1 VPLPEGLAGLLESA
15 LLPLG
20 SGGHWWIGYSGG
32 LDSTVLLAAVSA
44 LAQSSGRSLTAIHVN
59 HGLSPNA
66 SAWEH
71 HCQHFC
77 AARGIPLVIERV
89 QVERAGAGLEAA
101 AREARYAAFTR
112 HVGPQDALLLAHHAG
127 DQTETLL
134 LRILRGTGID
144 GLEAMASRTVLA
156 GMTVLRPWLGA
167 SRQALEAEADR
178 LGLSWIE
185 DESNQSPR
193 FDRNH
198 LRLNVLPAL
207 RARWPAT
214 DEVLARLANHAASAS
229 GLLEDLAALDLA
241 GRTQAGGLSLDPPLS
256 APRLANLLRYWCRES
271 GLPLPGESVMGAILQ
286 DMVPAS
292 EDAAPLIAWSGAELR
307 KYRRQLFLMPPLA
320 PVEAGEWPL
329 HQTPSTA
336 GVIEPLPLNGGLF
349 GWQEASGPEAIAPG
363 HLANP
368 AGALCLRWQT
378 EGQSF
383 KPAGRPT
390 RPLKKW
396 WQDAGVPPWW
406 RERTPLL
413 YARDQLLAVPGIGV
427 AEGFQAAQGDKG
439 WRPVWSP
446 GFTTPRP
453 LR

>member
-1 VPLPEGLAGLLESA
+1 VPLPERLSGLLDSA
-15 LLPLG
+15 LLSHG
-20 SGGHWWIGYSGG
+20 AGGRWWVGYSGG
-32 LDSTVLLAAVSA
+32 LDSTVLLATASA
-44 LAQSSGRSLTAIHVN
+44 LAKSSGRSLTAVHVN

-66 SAWEH
+66 VAWER

-77 AARGIPLVIERV
+77 AARGIPLIVERV
-89 QVERAGAGLEAA
+89 EVKRAGAGLEAA
-101 AREARYAAFTR
+101 ARDARYAAFAR

-134 LRILRGTGID
+134 LRMLRGTGVD
-144 GLEAMASRTVLA
+144 GLAGMAVRTVLS
-156 GMTVLRPWLGA
+156 GMTVLRPWLGV
-167 SRQALEAEADR
+167 SRQALEAEAVR
-178 LGLSWIE
+178 RGLSWIE
-185 DESNQSPR
+185 DESNQSPQ

-207 RARWPAT
+207 RARWPAA
-214 DEVLARLANHAASAS
+214 DDALARLAAHAAAAS
-229 GLLEDLAALDLA
+229 DLLGDLAALDLA
-241 GRTQAGGLSLDPPLS
+241 GRWHVGGLSLDPPLS
-256 APRLANLLRYWCRES
+256 MARLANVLRHWCRES

-292 EDAAPLIAWSGAELR
+292 EDATPLIAWSGAELR
-307 KYRRQLFLMPPLA
+307 KYRNQLFLMPPLP
-320 PVEAGEWPL
+320 PVEAGQWPL

-336 GVIEPLPLNGGLF
+336 GAIEPLPLNGGLF

-368 AGALCLRWQT
+368 AGALCLRWQM

-413 YARDQLLAVPGIGV
+413 YAGDQLLAVPGIGV
-427 AEGFQAAQGDKG
+427 AEGFQAANGDRG
-439 WRPVWSP
+439 WRAVWCP
-446 GFTTPRP
+446 NITTPLPVR
-453 LR
+453 